1 MKGLWIKFKSSSN
14 VGCDRKQEKTSKGKI
29 GFLTF
34 SSQFKLTVQSKIS
47 ISILVHFILILQIFY
62 CLKKCKISKI
72 TRVVQL

>member
-47 ISILVHFILILQIFY
+47 ISISSCHTYSSNFLLS
-62 CLKKCKISKI
+62 KK
-72 TRVVQL
+72 V